1 MCVVAEFTI
10 NCVLGQPIPPRL
22 VTPAEVG
29 WDGAEML
36 LRLAGVCWRVLG
48 RLR

>member
-22 VTPAEVG
+22 VTPAV
-29 WDGAEML
+29 L
-36 LRLAGVCWRVLG
+36 LVVQGVEQVVLG
-48 RLR
+48 ARVRPMRSR